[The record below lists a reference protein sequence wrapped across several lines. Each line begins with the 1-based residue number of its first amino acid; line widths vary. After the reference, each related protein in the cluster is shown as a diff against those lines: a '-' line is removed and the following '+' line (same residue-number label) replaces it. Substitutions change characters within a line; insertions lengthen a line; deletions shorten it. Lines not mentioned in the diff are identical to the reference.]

1 MAGYL
6 TDISGIK
13 VGHFTSTVRPTGCTV
28 IVVEKGATAGVD
40 VRGGA
45 PGTRETDL
53 LNPVNTVQMVHA
65 IALSG
70 GSAFGLDTASGVM
83 RYLEEKDIGF
93 DTKVARIPI
102 VPAAVIFDLQIGDSS
117 LRPSAADGY
126 EAAKNAQTGAFAVGN
141 VGAGTGATVGKLFGP
156 ERATRGGLGTASI
169 SLGNLIIAALVVVN
183 AAGDIIDPQTGSC
196 IAGARSDEGD
206 TLLDIMAALKKG
218 HRPSIFAVQNTTLGV
233 VATNARLT
241 KPEATKLASMSHA
254 GLSRTINPVHTP
266 LDGDTI
272 FALSTGD
279 YPEHVDM
286 VTLGALAA
294 DVMAS
299 AVLNAIQAATSYQS
313 IPAAADLIKI

>member
-141 VGAGTGATVGKLFGP
+141 VGAGTG
-156 ERATRGGLGTASI
+156 
-169 SLGNLIIAALVVVN
+169 
-183 AAGDIIDPQTGSC
+183 
-196 IAGARSDEGD
+196 
-206 TLLDIMAALKKG
+206 
-218 HRPSIFAVQNTTLGV
+218 
-233 VATNARLT
+233 
-241 KPEATKLASMSHA
+241 
-254 GLSRTINPVHTP
+254 
-266 LDGDTI
+266 
-272 FALSTGD
+272 
-279 YPEHVDM
+279 
-286 VTLGALAA
+286 
-294 DVMAS
+294 
-299 AVLNAIQAATSYQS
+299 
-313 IPAAADLIKI
+313 